1 MATQGVQKGKVTRP
15 PSSGGVGRRTLL
27 TPSTKPVGV
36 TKPAPTHATLGPLSQ
51 PSVRSQTQT
60 TGPSRTTRP
69 PQASVSSPSTR
80 TTAKPTGTGS
90 VGGKGMAEAAK
101 SGDAMP
107 RSVRSPAS
115 LLAGSRVSRP
125 VPVGAMSV
133 GNRTRPE
140 SPSHGVFP
148 SRKTVGPVG
157 SGSVSSRA
165 KLPNKKYP
173 KRPLTVSSL

>member
-51 PSVRSQTQT
+51 HSVRSQTQT
-60 TGPSRTTRP
+60 TGPSHTTRP
-69 PQASVSSPSTR
+69 PQASVSSPSAR
-80 TTAKPTGTGS
+80 TTAKPTGTSS
-90 VGGKGMAEAAK
+90 VGGRGTAEVAK
-101 SGDAMP
+101 LGDVMP

-140 SPSHGVFP
+140 SPAHGVFP

-157 SGSVSSRA
+157 SGSVSSRMRVTRKA
-165 KLPNKKYP
+165 QSES
-173 KRPLTVSSL
+173 PLTVSDL